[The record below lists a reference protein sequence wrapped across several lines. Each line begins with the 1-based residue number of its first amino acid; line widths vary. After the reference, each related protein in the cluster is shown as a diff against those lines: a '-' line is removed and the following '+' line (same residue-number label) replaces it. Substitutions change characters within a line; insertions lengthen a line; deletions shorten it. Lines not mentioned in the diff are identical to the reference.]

1 MRVSCSG
8 GPFFY
13 DSPVPPSIERAKK
26 GVNDANFMPPSHLPT
41 KGLRLIVIKSS
52 QGQPVY
58 RRITG
63 GDRRDV
69 RSSPSRG
76 IYSGGRFPGGPG
88 TNVPR
93 VGRAPDAGS
102 KIGGVQKVSRAPP
115 VPTPTIL
122 PRVGAAVVAR
132 DWIEYWDLTAKGI
145 SVSPPAGQAI
155 GKTPDI
161 FPKEVPEVATI
172 GSVIGDL
179 ATTYIQTRYGQAP
192 PQVIMANQPMGP
204 RQPSGPM
211 MGNAGLD
218 IPFVDVI
225 PEAFDP
231 CKRQVWDPKA
241 NCGNGKW
248 ILRGRRRRRRLAT
261 ASDISD
267 LSSLK
272 TVLGPKGLQT
282 WIATHRG

>member
-1 MRVSCSG
+1 MTQISCHH
-8 GPFFY
+8 PTT
-13 DSPVPPSIERAKK
+13 PPT
-26 GVNDANFMPPSHLPT
+26 DCT
-41 KGLRLIVIKSS
+41 LIVIKSS
-52 QGQPVY
+52 SGFKY

-63 GDRRDV
+63 GDRRDI
-69 RSSPSRG
+69 RGSPSTGGFGSG
-76 IYSGGRFPGGPG
+76 IGFPIRSRPGVSRVGGPPERG
-88 TNVPR
+88 GQVTILPQ
-93 VGRAPDAGS
+93 VGRAMPLPPPKVLPGPAG
-102 KIGGVQKVSRAPP
+102 IP
-115 VPTPTIL
+115 VI
-122 PRVGAAVVAR
+122 AR
-132 DWIEYWDLTAKGI
+132 DWIEYWDLVAKGVQ
-145 SVSPPAGQAI
+145 VSAPAGGAV

-179 ATTYIQTRYGQAP
+179 ATTYIQTRYAP
-192 PQVIMANQPMGP
+192 QPTYQQPQVLMANQPSMGVP
-204 RQPSGPM
+204 RMQT
-211 MGNAGLD
+211 AGLD

-241 NCGNGKW
+241 NCGQGKW